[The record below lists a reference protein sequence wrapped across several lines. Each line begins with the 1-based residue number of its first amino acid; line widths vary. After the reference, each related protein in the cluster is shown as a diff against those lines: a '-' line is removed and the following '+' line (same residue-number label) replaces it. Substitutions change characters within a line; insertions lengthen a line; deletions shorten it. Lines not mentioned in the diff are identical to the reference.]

1 MLLCF
6 TMISQRDPKGR
17 PEEAKGMPKGDQG
30 SQTGV
35 QYSRCGEFEG
45 LAPHEIQVGGL
56 GGRAK
61 PSPPENAGGLGG
73 AQPPQLD

>member
-1 MLLCF
+1 
-6 TMISQRDPKGR
+6 MISQRDPKGR

-45 LAPHEIQVGGL
+45 LAPHEIQVGGS
-56 GGRAK
+56 GGEGEAL
-61 PSPPENAGGLGG
+61 PPENARGSGG
-73 AQPPQLD
+73 AQPPQ